1 MLMKHTPKAITE
13 RIEQERA
20 VSRKVKPLV
29 LLDDDGKRTTAGD
42 TVCFSYGIP
51 PVKVLAKI
59 IERDGV
65 LIGICPG
72 HYPDEFKLR
81 SLRRYVGSWYKQNAS
96 GEGREV

>member
-1 MLMKHTPKAITE
+1 MESDMEHENKQQASDGH
-13 RIEQERA
+13 
-20 VSRKVKPLV
+20 RKFNAPV
-29 LLDDDGKRTTAGD
+29 LLDDDRKRTTAGD

-51 PVKVLAKI
+51 PVRVLAKI

-81 SLRRYVGSWYKQNAS
+81 SLRKYVGSWYKQNA
-96 GEGREV
+96 